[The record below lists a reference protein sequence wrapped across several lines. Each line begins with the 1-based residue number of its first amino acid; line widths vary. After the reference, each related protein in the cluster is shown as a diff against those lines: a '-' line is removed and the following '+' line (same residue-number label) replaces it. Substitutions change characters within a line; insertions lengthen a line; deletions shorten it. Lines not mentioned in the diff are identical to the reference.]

1 MIAPDAG
8 LLYSR
13 TTRSAETVPRAR
25 EDARTEVEVSTVENI
40 TEKYACSPS
49 PLFGALTGAH
59 GVVTGGTRVV
69 APVRTTVQ
77 GTTASIAMR
86 TRTTAASTPAAQAI
100 ALLPISDVVVFDKD
114 IAGIRT
120 WSPPV

>member
-1 MIAPDAG
+1 
-8 LLYSR
+8 
-13 TTRSAETVPRAR
+13 
-25 EDARTEVEVSTVENI
+25 VEVSTVENI

-49 PLFGALTGAH
+49 PLFGALAGAH

-69 APVRTTVQ
+69 APVQTTVQ

-86 TRTTAASTPAAQAI
+86 TRTISGSAASTQARKAN

>member
-1 MIAPDAG
+1 
-8 LLYSR
+8 
-13 TTRSAETVPRAR
+13 
-25 EDARTEVEVSTVENI
+25 VEVSTVENI

-49 PLFGALTGAH
+49 PLFGARTGAH

-86 TRTTAASTPAAQAI
+86 TRTTAASTQAAQAI

-114 IAGIRT
+114 IAGIRS

>member
-1 MIAPDAG
+1 M
-8 LLYSR
+8 
-13 TTRSAETVPRAR
+13 
-25 EDARTEVEVSTVENI
+25 STVENI

-49 PLFGALTGAH
+49 PLFGAPRGAH
-59 GVVTGGTRVV
+59 GVVTGGTRLTTP
-69 APVRTTVQ
+69 AQTTVQ

-86 TRTTAASTPAAQAI
+86 TRTTAASTQAAQAN

>member
-1 MIAPDAG
+1 
-8 LLYSR
+8 
-13 TTRSAETVPRAR
+13 
-25 EDARTEVEVSTVENI
+25 VEVSTVENI

-49 PLFGALTGAH
+49 PLFGALIGAH
-59 GVVTGGTRVV
+59 GVVTGGTRVT
-69 APVRTTVQ
+69 APVRTTAQ

-114 IAGIRT
+114 LVGIRS